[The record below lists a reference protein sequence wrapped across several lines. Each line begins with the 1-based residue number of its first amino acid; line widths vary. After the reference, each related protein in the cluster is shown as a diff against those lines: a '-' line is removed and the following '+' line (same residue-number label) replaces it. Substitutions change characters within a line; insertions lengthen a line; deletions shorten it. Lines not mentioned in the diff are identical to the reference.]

1 MTATLEQMIADWLE
15 PVEPASTLQRV
26 WKLRG
31 QPNDWTLE
39 NVPTAVVDEFN
50 RLGALHS
57 GGLPVQAPVFV
68 DETEEHFGRPGL
80 VIGYIDG
87 EPDLNPDDPNKY
99 VEQFAHL
106 LAQIHHFDPK
116 TSGLALAE
124 RPVRQFARFM
134 KDDMPQANP
143 VFQVDRIWAAL
154 ASNCIRRDKEQ
165 AVLLHGDFWP
175 GNTLWRNGS
184 LLAVIDW
191 EQPRRWGST
200 AGPSDQ
206 LPRALVGTR
215 RPGDARFYRALSR
228 PASY

>member
-1 MTATLEQMIADWLE
+1 MTATLEQMIADW
-15 PVEPASTLQRV
+15 
-26 WKLRG
+26 
-31 QPNDWTLE
+31 PNDWTLE
-39 NVPTAVVDEFN
+39 NVSNAVVDEFN

>member
-15 PVEPASTLQRV
+15 SVEPASTLQRV

-39 NVPTAVVDEFN
+39 NVPNAVVDEFN

-99 VEQFAHL
+99 VSSSLTCWRRFTTSTQRH
-106 LAQIHHFDPK
+106 QVWPWPK
-116 TSGLALAE
+116 
-124 RPVRQFARFM
+124 
-134 KDDMPQANP
+134 
-143 VFQVDRIWAAL
+143 DRCVNSR
-154 ASNCIRRDKEQ
+154 AS
-165 AVLLHGDFWP
+165 
-175 GNTLWRNGS
+175 
-184 LLAVIDW
+184 
-191 EQPRRWGST
+191 
-200 AGPSDQ
+200 
-206 LPRALVGTR
+206 
-215 RPGDARFYRALSR
+215 
-228 PASY
+228 